1 MFVSLEVELE
11 VGLEL
16 GAIAAELAP
25 VGVTSYLL
33 PFSFREGPAN
43 AAMVQQQLQA
53 VCAEGL
59 AHQAAEHLQGWA
71 VIWGW

>member
-1 MFVSLEVELE
+1 MFVGLEVELE

-16 GAIAAELAP
+16 GAIAAELAA
-25 VGVTSYLL
+25 VGITCHLL
-33 PFSFREGPAN
+33 PFSFWETSTNTA
-43 AAMVQQQLQA
+43 VVEQQLQA

-71 VIWGW
+71 VIRGW